1 MVVFA
6 TASVGLSAHLSAQRC
21 SGKIG
26 PVELP
31 DVRPARHPGLEIAEF
46 TKALVVF
53 ESSAGR
59 AHFLRDAHARLFMA
73 CDGIRPT
80 GAVVA
85 ELVEAGFGSESEVRM
100 LISSVLGELDRMGV
114 VDVAVQVESSSAGAD
129 DEVAPARISFPAS
142 GYAQATPVEPATV
155 DRAVE
160 IYQRNGSLLMEN
172 SFEPGL
178 VQAMQTDF
186 LQNYASRPIEEV
198 TASSLRVGH
207 GRFMFSVDLRAP
219 YMDPAVYAP
228 ARVMPIV
235 KALLGDDCVIQSIG
249 VVCAYPGSQAQHVHR
264 DHPALFPSALQLGA
278 TAPPYALHLVV
289 PLVDLDEVTGTTALW
304 DGSHRALSDP
314 GEREAWARAGL
325 DGATT
330 PWPKLGDSYLMDFRL
345 RHGGTPNRSDRPRPL
360 LYIVYSR
367 AWFQDRA
374 NFDKQQRLLVGADEF
389 ERIPSEHR
397 RLFDDARPDR
407 WPTAARGIGSE
418 PDAATGRR

>member
-1 MVVFA
+1 M
-6 TASVGLSAHLSAQRC
+6 
-21 SGKIG
+21 
-26 PVELP
+26 ELP
-31 DVRPARHPGLEIAEF
+31 DVMPARQPGFEIAEF
-46 TKALVVF
+46 STALVVF

-59 AHFLRDAHARLFMA
+59 AHLLHDPYARLFMA

-85 ELVEAGFGSESEVRM
+85 EFVEAGLGSESEVRS
-100 LISSVLGELDRMGV
+100 LIGSLLGELDQMGV
-114 VDVAVQVESSSAGAD
+114 VDVAAKVEPASQADD
-129 DEVAPARISFPAS
+129 DEVTPARIRYPAS
-142 GYAQATPVEPATV
+142 GYDHARTPQFTV

-172 SFEPGL
+172 SYDPRL
-178 VQAMQTDF
+178 VQALQADF

-198 TASSLRVGH
+198 TATSLQVGH
-207 GRFMFSVDLRAP
+207 RRFMFSVDLRPP

-235 KALLGDDCVIQSIG
+235 KALLGNDCVIQSIG

-264 DHPALFPSALQLGA
+264 DHPPLFPESRQLGA
-278 TAPPYALHLVV
+278 MAPPYALHLVV
-289 PLVDLDEVTGTTALW
+289 PLVDLNEVTGTTALW
-304 DGSHRALSDP
+304 DGSHRLLP
-314 GEREAWARAGL
+314 EPREREAWARAGL

-345 RHGGTPNRSDRPRPL
+345 RHGGTPNRSDLPRPL

-374 NFDKQQRLLVGADEF
+374 NFDKQQRLLVGPGEY

-407 WPTAARGIGSE
+407 WPATVGAASGE
-418 PDAATGRR
+418 PDAGTGRG